1 MIVGNRDGAPH
12 VVRALVAIV
21 GFSRRWAAI
30 LVPVVAIATIGLAFY
45 VVRDIRVDTSTEEVL
60 SRDLPFRQQ
69 NIAFKALFPGFR
81 DPLVIVL
88 DGADS
93 DTLDDAGQ
101 RLSARLRAMARTF
114 PLVFDPASE
123 PFFRRNGFLYLSVDQ
138 LADLSDRLAESQA
151 FLATLSADP
160 SLRGL
165 FDMLRRAVVD
175 GGEELAQASGM
186 RAGLDA
192 LAATIEAR
200 GRGEEA
206 TLAWST
212 LMGGDALRRST
223 YRLIIADTNPDS
235 GSLEPGAEAMRA
247 VRAAAGELGLAAA
260 GVRMRLTGEAAL
272 NTEELGGVFH
282 GAIIASILSFVVVA
296 IIVVVGL
303 RSWRLVLAV
312 LANLVVGLVFTGA
325 FATVAVGRLNL
336 ISVAFAVLFV
346 GIAVDFGIHFSLR
359 YKEQLLHGVAHPAA
373 LANTAAGV
381 GPSLLLAGLTALFAF
396 FSFLPTS
403 YRGVAE
409 LGLISGVGMIIATL
423 TSLTVLPA
431 ILSVVPQGRA
441 VGSGVI
447 PSAPLVE
454 GLIRRHARPICFAAL
469 AIGLVAVPI
478 AAQVK
483 FEKNPLNLQDP
494 SNPSVQTLRDLMR
507 SDPATRP
514 GISVVMPSLADAQ
527 PLAAQL
533 ARLPSVA
540 AAITAADLVPSDI
553 ERKLEILGE
562 MNVFLA
568 PLLAGAPPLPAPT
581 DAERHASIAAF
592 IDAALPFAATPQ
604 AGAMAEPLRR
614 LANSLRTYLDGRGR
628 GAEAVAALE
637 RALLGGLS
645 VRLEALREALGAG
658 PVTLDD
664 VPPVLL
670 RQYLAPDGRARIEVQ
685 PRQDLSDD
693 AAMRSFVAEVTAVA
707 PNAVGPAAMLMAS
720 GDAVVG
726 AFQEASVIALVMIT
740 IVLLVQL
747 RSIVDMVFVLI
758 PLLLAATIT
767 FAISATLGPSINFAN
782 IIVVPLLLGLGVSS
796 GIYLV
801 TRAREE
807 RDGMLLRTVT
817 PRAVLFSALTT
828 VASFGSLAVER
839 HVGTASMGQLLMIAI
854 TLSLVCT
861 LVVLPAMLTLRYGC
875 RSRSAA
881 AAPTDAR

>member
-1 MIVGNRDGAPH
+1 MGNRGGAPR
-12 VVRALVAIV
+12 VVRALAGIV
-21 GFSRRWAAI
+21 GLSQRWAAI
-30 LVPVVAIATIGLAFY
+30 FVTVMAVVTIALSFY
-45 VVRDIRVDTSTEEVL
+45 VAHAIRVDTSTEEVL

-88 DGADS
+88 DGGDPDA
-93 DTLDDAGQ
+93 LDDAGR
-101 RLSARLRAMARTF
+101 RLATRLRAMPETF
-114 PLVFDPASE
+114 PLVFDAASE
-123 PFFRRNGFLYLSVDQ
+123 PFFRRNGFLYLSVEQ
-138 LADLSDRLAESQA
+138 LSDLSDRLAESQA
-151 FLATLSADP
+151 FLATLSGDP

-200 GRGEEA
+200 GRGQAA

-212 LMGGDALRRST
+212 LMGGDALQRSAH
-223 YRLIIADTNPDS
+223 RLIVAETNPDS

-247 VRAAAGELGLAAA
+247 ARAAAAELGLAAA

-272 NTEELGGVFH
+272 STEELEGVFH
-282 GAIIASILSFVVVA
+282 GAIVASVLSFVVVA
-296 IIVVVGL
+296 LIVVVGL

-312 LANLVVGLVFTGA
+312 LANLVVGLVLTAA

-346 GIAVDFGIHFSLR
+346 GIAVDFGIHFALR
-359 YKEQLLHGVAHPAA
+359 YKEQLLHGVAHAAA
-373 LANTAAGV
+373 LGNTATGV

-431 ILSVVPQGRA
+431 ILSVLPQGRA
-441 VGSGVI
+441 VGSGMV
-447 PSAPLVE
+447 PSAAFVD
-454 GLIRRHARPICFAAL
+454 GVIRRHARLICLAAFAV
-469 AIGLVAVPI
+469 GLVALPI
-478 AAQVK
+478 AAQVR

-494 SNPSVQTLRDLMR
+494 TNPSVQTLRDLMR

-514 GISVVMPSLADAQ
+514 GISVVMPTLEAAQ
-527 PLAAQL
+527 PVAARLAQ
-533 ARLPSVA
+533 LPSVA
-540 AAITAADLVPSDI
+540 AAITARSLVPADI
-553 ERKLEILGE
+553 ERKLEIIGE

-568 PLLAGAPPLPAPT
+568 PLLAGAPPLPTPT
-581 DAERHASIAAF
+581 DGERRASIAAF
-592 IDAALPFAATPQ
+592 IDAALPFAASPQ
-604 AGAMAEPLRR
+604 AGAMADPLRR
-614 LANSLRTYLDGRGR
+614 LANGLSTYLDGPGR
-628 GAEAVAALE
+628 SAEALAALE
-637 RALLGGLS
+637 QALLGGLGA
-645 VRLEALREALGAG
+645 RLDALREALGAE
-658 PVTLDD
+658 PVAVDD

-685 PRQDLSDD
+685 PRLDLSDD
-693 AAMRSFVAEVTAVA
+693 AAMRRFVAEVSAAA

-747 RSIVDMVFVLI
+747 RSVVDMVLVLI

-767 FAISATLGPSINFAN
+767 FAISATLGPPINFAN

-807 RDGMLLRTVT
+807 SDGMLLRTVT

-828 VASFGSLAVER
+828 VASFGSLAIER

-854 TLSLVCT
+854 ALSLVCT
-861 LVVLPAMLTLRYGC
+861 LVVLPAMLSLRYG
-875 RSRSAA
+875 RRAA
-881 AAPTDAR
+881 GAAVTAADGR